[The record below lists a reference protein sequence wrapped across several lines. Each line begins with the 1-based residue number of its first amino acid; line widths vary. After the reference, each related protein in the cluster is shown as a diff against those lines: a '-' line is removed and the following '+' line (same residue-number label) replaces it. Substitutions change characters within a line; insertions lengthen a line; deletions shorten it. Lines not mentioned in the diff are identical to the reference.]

1 MQESKI
7 KAEPEENEDESLR
20 DKVIAK
26 LTQEPQIGASE
37 IGVTA
42 SERVIT
48 LSGYADTETEKQ
60 LAETIAMQVSGVRGL
75 ANELEIKP
83 FTILTDTDLAKTVL
97 HALESEHALDAKGIS
112 IVVDDGWLTLEGEVA
127 EEKQKLNA
135 EKTVRDLSGIRG
147 VTNQILVKK

>member
-1 MQESKI
+1 MQESKMQ
-7 KAEPEENEDESLR
+7 AEPEENEDEKLR
-20 DKVIAK
+20 DKVIERLA
-26 LTQEPQIGASE
+26 QEAQIGASE

-42 SERVIT
+42 SESVIT
-48 LSGYADTETEKQ
+48 LSGYVDTETEKQ

-83 FTILTDTDLAKTVL
+83 FTILTDTDLAKTIL
-97 HALESEHALDAKGIS
+97 HALESEHGLNAQMIS
-112 IVVDDGWLTLEGEVA
+112 IVVDDGWLTLEGKVA

-147 VTNQILVKK
+147 VTNKIFVKK